1 MPDQVSIK
9 VATGDEEEGYVRA
22 SQALLPVLQGG
33 LPQEISLQ
41 ETRYVVHLPIFEG
54 PLDLLLHLIE
64 KRQMEITTISLMAV
78 TDQYL
83 AYLERWQQWEEMT
96 GQEGQVGRADQ
107 TGQEGQG
114 GREGQSGREGQNGR
128 ADQTGREGQAGRPQ
142 GSPLHIGRMANMAA
156 FISIAARL
164 LFIKS
169 QSLLPQASRDEATG
183 EMESAAVM
191 AEELQ
196 RHLLE
201 YKLAREIANHLRQRE
216 EEGLQTYGRSGLLA
230 GIEAQLAWTPPTL
243 LGLEVQSLALAFQRL
258 LDLRAK
264 ENGNGAELLPMARIS
279 VSERIS
285 EIAGLLSE
293 RRSVLLSEV
302 VENERSRLV
311 IIVTFL
317 AVLEMW
323 KRERIA
329 VKQEMLMGPIVL
341 ERGTGWEKDI
351 KEDEVEEEAK
361 IKT

>member
-1 MPDQVSIK
+1 MPDQVSTRE
-9 VATGDEEEGYVRA
+9 ATEVVLP
-22 SQALLPVLQGG
+22 ALEAG
-33 LPQEISLQ
+33 LPEEIALQ
-41 ETRYVVHLPIFEG
+41 TRYVVRLPVFEG

-64 KRQMEITTISLMAV
+64 KRQMEITTVSLMAV

-83 AYLERWQQWEEMT
+83 AYLERWQQWEEMS
-96 GQEGQVGRADQ
+96 GQAESS
-107 TGQEGQG
+107 
-114 GREGQSGREGQNGR
+114 GQSQELSVQEESSGQS
-128 ADQTGREGQAGRPQ
+128 Q
-142 GSPLHIGRMANMAA
+142 GYTCPPDRVPLHVNDDSSTSGRDTHAVGRMANMAA

-169 QSLLPQASRDEATG
+169 QSLLPHASRDEVTG

-201 YKLAREIANHLRQRE
+201 YKLAREIADHLRQRE
-216 EEGLQTYGRSGLLA
+216 EAGLQTYGRSGLLA

-243 LGLEVQSLALAFQRL
+243 LGLEAQSLSLAFQRL

-264 ENGNGAELLPMARIS
+264 ENGSGAELLPVVRVS
-279 VSERIS
+279 VSECIG
-285 EIAGLLSE
+285 EIVGLLS
-293 RRSVLLSEV
+293 RRGSVLLSEV

-323 KRERIA
+323 KRERIM
-329 VKQEMLMGPIVL
+329 VRQELLMGPIVL
-341 ERGTGWEKDI
+341 ERGARWE
-351 KEDEVEEEAK
+351 EGASGLAEEE
-361 IKT
+361 

>member
-1 MPDQVSIK
+1 
-9 VATGDEEEGYVRA
+9 
-22 SQALLPVLQGG
+22 
-33 LPQEISLQ
+33 
-41 ETRYVVHLPIFEG
+41 
-54 PLDLLLHLIE
+54 
-64 KRQMEITTISLMAV
+64 
-78 TDQYL
+78 
-83 AYLERWQQWEEMT
+83 
-96 GQEGQVGRADQ
+96 
-107 TGQEGQG
+107 
-114 GREGQSGREGQNGR
+114 
-128 ADQTGREGQAGRPQ
+128 
-142 GSPLHIGRMANMAA
+142 MAA

-169 QSLLPQASRDEATG
+169 QSLLPQTSKDEVSG
-183 EMESAAVM
+183 EMESAAEM
-191 AEELQ
+191 AEDLQ

-201 YKLAREIANHLRQRE
+201 YRLAREIANHLRQRE

-243 LGLEVQSLALAFQRL
+243 LGLEVQSLAVAFQRL

-279 VSERIS
+279 VSERIA

-293 RRSVLLSEV
+293 RLSVLLSEV

-341 ERGTGWEKDI
+341 ERGTRWETDI
-351 KEDEVEEEAK
+351 
-361 IKT
+361 

>member
-22 SQALLPVLQGG
+22 SQALLPVLQVG

-64 KRQMEITTISLMAV
+64 KRQMEITLYIRLA
-78 TDQYL
+78 QYGSDY
-83 AYLERWQQWEEMT
+83 AARPAFGPT
-96 GQEGQVGRADQ
+96 GLTASS
-107 TGQEGQG
+107 TG
-114 GREGQSGREGQNGR
+114 
-128 ADQTGREGQAGRPQ
+128 TTAGRPQ
-142 GSPLHIGRMANMAA
+142 GYTCPPDRVPLHVGRMANMAA

-169 QSLLPQASRDEATG
+169 QSLLPQVSRDEATG

-279 VSERIS
+279 VGERIA

-293 RRSVLLSEV
+293 RFSVLLSEV

-329 VKQEMLMGPIVL
+329 VKQETLMGPIVL
-341 ERGTGWEKDI
+341 ERGRGWEKDL
-351 KEDEVEEEAK
+351 KEDEVEAEAK
-361 IKT
+361 